1 MQGFPD
7 NATNGQTTMSE
18 KPSIHIND
26 AIDKQVRQAVA
37 EDLGTGDVTAGLI
50 EPDHRS
56 TAEVISREAAVICG
70 RIWFGHTFRQ
80 LAEDIAIDWAVDD
93 GDSVAVDQR
102 ICTIKGPTRAL
113 LSGERTALNF
123 LQTLSG
129 TATQV
134 RRYVDLIADLP
145 VTLLDTRK
153 TIPGLRQAQKYA
165 VLCGGGNNHRHGL
178 YDGILIKENHIIAS
192 GSIAAAVKRARNLGT
207 GLAIEIEVETLDE
220 LAEAIDAGADI
231 LLLDNFN
238 LAQLR
243 QAVALCNGRARLE
256 ASGGVTLE
264 TLRAIAET
272 GVDMISSGSLTK
284 DVRAVDLSMRFLPE

>member
-1 MQGFPD
+1 
-7 NATNGQTTMSE
+7 MSE
-18 KPSIHIND
+18 KPSIRIND
-26 AIDKQVRQAVA
+26 AIDNQVRLAVA

-70 RIWFGHTFRQ
+70 QIWFNHTFRQ
-80 LAEDIAIDWAVDD
+80 LAEDVAIDWAVDD
-93 GDSVAVDQR
+93 GDSVSVGQL

-113 LSGERTALNF
+113 LSAERTALNF

-145 VTLLDTRK
+145 VRLLDTRK

-192 GSIAAAVKRARNLGT
+192 GSITAAVKRARNLGT
-207 GLAIEIEVETLDE
+207 GLSVEVEVETLDE
-220 LAEAIDAGADI
+220 AAEAIDAGADI
-231 LLLDNFN
+231 LLLDNFE

-243 QAVALCNGRARLE
+243 AAVALCNGRAKLE